1 MNEEKIMEAKAYKD
15 LLEEIKQLE
24 EELSNNGFC
33 LEYSIEEARDYLS
46 ALEAIKKIEGKVK
59 KNE

>member
-24 EELSNNGFC
+24 EEISESGFG
-33 LEYSIEEARDYLS
+33 LEDITEEAREYLS
-46 ALEAIKKIEGKVK
+46 ALEAIKAIEGKVK